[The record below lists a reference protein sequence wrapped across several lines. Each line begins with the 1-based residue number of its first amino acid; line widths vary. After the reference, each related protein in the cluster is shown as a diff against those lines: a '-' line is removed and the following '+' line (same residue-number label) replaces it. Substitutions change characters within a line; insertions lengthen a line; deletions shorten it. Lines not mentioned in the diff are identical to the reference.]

1 MLLISFSYSL
11 LSFFEPANRADTTF
25 TLDKN
30 LIKYETVVL
39 SLLGLD
45 LLMETVHMNNDY
57 DRKWRVKYWT
67 NRRYVFKFLFFMIL
81 LLDYIYF
88 YSSFPASALR
98 FARCCRPFLIMLF
111 SSELRRSFKSIL
123 YSVKQIFQLIV
134 FFISITLFFAILG
147 WKFIGD
153 MDNEVEF
160 DQYSSNFSEILTSF
174 NIMYALISFDGYP
187 DCMLPSISVSPYYLI
202 YFIIYLSLF
211 ILLFVPVPVAFVFEA
226 FRSHRS
232 KLVIMDRIKQR
243 EALLNAFICLDLEN
257 SKSVDQQTFTDFM
270 KIAYMNKGRYIK
282 RIRELYLQI
291 DTNDTNSISLNEF
304 FELIDILEQNPK
316 WHLPSIPDSE
326 IWDNFRKFFNKN
338 LKFKMIAKSNIF
350 EAFMFVILII
360 NSVAIIAALA
370 ITDEQD
376 LAVYD

>member
-1 MLLISFSYSL
+1 M
-11 LSFFEPANRADTTF
+11 
-25 TLDKN
+25 
-30 LIKYETVVL
+30 
-39 SLLGLD
+39 
-45 LLMETVHMNNDY
+45 
-57 DRKWRVKYWT
+57 
-67 NRRYVFKFLFFMIL
+67 
-81 LLDYIYF
+81 
-88 YSSFPASALR
+88 
-98 FARCCRPFLIMLF
+98 
-111 SSELRRSFKSIL
+111 
-123 YSVKQIFQLIV
+123 IV
-134 FFISITLFFAILG
+134 FFISITLFFAVLG

-316 WHLPSIPDSE
+316 WHLPSIPDSQ

-370 ITDEQD
+370 ITEGKD
-376 LAVYD
+376 LDV